1 MFHRKQLSIQLGQK
15 SRQSSPSSQGSET
28 PKHKKSNSY
37 MQFSPKLDCNN
48 GLSFVNEIKEVKITS
63 PRTEDLQSPKSLQQ
77 KQTKCNNIIH
87 KEEQMKK
94 SQFSKTKSEDFV

>member
-1 MFHRKQLSIQLGQK
+1 MLHNKQLTIQLGLK

-48 GLSFVNEIKEVKITS
+48 GLSFVNEIKEIKITS
-63 PRTEDLQSPKSLQQ
+63 PRTEDLQSPKSQSP
-77 KQTKCNNIIH
+77 KQIKVNNIQ

>member
-1 MFHRKQLSIQLGQK
+1 MLPRKQLTIQLGSK
-15 SRQSSPSSQGSET
+15 SRQTSPSSQGSET

-63 PRTEDLQSPKSLQQ
+63 PRTEDLHSPKSQPL
-77 KQTKCNNIIH
+77 KQIKYQNIL
-87 KEEQMKK
+87 KDEQMKK
-94 SQFSKTKSEDFV
+94 SQFSKTKSDDFI